1 MYDLLGNPTGEKDK
15 STSPNDAVVV
25 RKADIV
31 FKVIII
37 IFYVAENPTGPPCL
51 SPGLNDISFKKYKK
65 TLICFIMASVQG
77 LSCLIDF

>member
-1 MYDLLGNPTGEKDK
+1 MLGNPTGEKDK

-37 IFYVAENPTGPPCL
+37 LFYVAENPTPARLAYHLDLMIYLLKNTKKL
-51 SPGLNDISFKKYKK
+51 SYVSSWHQYRVLV
-65 TLICFIMASVQG
+65 A
-77 LSCLIDF
+77 